1 MNDEDPEEGLRDLV
15 DLALKQIVNKHDV
28 TKLQYSFETVV
39 IISFWMLQVADK
51 DKDNRLSRG
60 DFVVAVM
67 KNDLLTEI
75 LGKWMPNADV
85 SARVLWKTVCTAL
98 YSVQLNT
105 DLFLIEGK
113 RTLPERNPGRRN
125 DLKIYVKYDVNLHTC
140 TTYVVLN
147 QSQLPFTNNVC
158 HKQRRYFFDYQY

>member
-28 TKLQYSFETVV
+28 TQLQYTFETVV

-85 SARVLWKTVCTAL
+85 GACVLWK
-98 YSVQLNT
+98 Q
-105 DLFLIEGK
+105 
-113 RTLPERNPGRRN
+113 
-125 DLKIYVKYDVNLHTC
+125 
-140 TTYVVLN
+140 
-147 QSQLPFTNNVC
+147 C
-158 HKQRRYFFDYQY
+158 H